1 MEKKT
6 SLLDDL
12 LDYHGYFAQGMRTKS
27 QVEQDKQ
34 DAVDAAKLN
43 DPNRPIGQQ
52 LDYLSDSYKPN
63 NNLSLEEQNQDIVK
77 SMGLMPNSITP
88 SVPVARPSQIVEQQ
102 MEPTIE
108 QELDEADQFQFDPPQ
123 AQVAPKLSGQE
134 QPPQQPTQQDTV
146 DKLISEYAE
155 AARQS
160 AQNKR
165 NVATNE
171 GITQMLQ
178 SLVGYGYSTTPV
190 KAPDFSKQYE
200 MAEAPL
206 DVLEAR
212 DKGQAVKQ
220 KLEATEL
227 SLDETKQ
234 IYNPNSQISQMA
246 REKYSSVFRNMGRQD
261 LADKIMEKNMSAA
274 QLDNLFKAYDRVDA
288 KASTSQ
294 VLSVMDKEDIKE
306 EKQIKKEN
314 RKTKKEIET
323 SLDSAK
329 NALQELKEVMRTFES
344 YSKNSPGGTGPI
356 ATAMGTTKFVSGP
369 TQELDAK
376 FKKLNLDT
384 MVKMFAG
391 MSKAVDSDAERRA
404 FEAAQPS
411 VTNDDQV
418 NRRIFKDRMKDL
430 ERLIK
435 KLEQQNK
442 GIAKDGSFV
451 ETEEDAPMETAQQ
464 SPRPTTS
471 KPSWAK

>member
-12 LDYHGYFAQGMRTKS
+12 LDYNGYFAQGMRTKS

-34 DAVDAAKLN
+34 DAIDAAKLN

-52 LDYLSDSYKPN
+52 LDYLTDSYKPN

-88 SVPVARPSQIVEQQ
+88 ATPLPRIDQTIEDEMDEANQFQPNEIPQDIIQQ
-102 MEPTIE
+102 MEAPTPTPVLPRAP
-108 QELDEADQFQFDPPQ
+108 QE
-123 AQVAPKLSGQE
+123 APENLTS
-134 QPPQQPTQQDTV
+134 
-146 DKLISEYAE
+146 KLISEYAE

-165 NVATNE
+165 NVAANE

-178 SLVGYGYSTTPV
+178 SLVGYGYSTTPA
-190 KAPDFSKQYE
+190 KTPDFSKAYDL
-200 MAEAPL
+200 AETPL

-227 SLDETKQ
+227 SLEETKQ
-234 IYNPNSQISQMA
+234 MYSPNSQVSQMA

-261 LADKIMEKNMSAA
+261 LADKIVEKNMSAA

-306 EKQIKKEN
+306 QKQIKKEN

-323 SLDSAK
+323 SLDNAK
-329 NALQELKEVMRTFES
+329 NALQELKEVKRTFEA

-356 ATAMGTTKFVSGP
+356 ATAIGTTKFASGP

-411 VTNDDQV
+411 ITNDDQV
-418 NRRIFKDRMKDL
+418 NRRIFNDRMKDL
-430 ERLIK
+430 EKLIK

-451 ETEEDAPMETAQQ
+451 ETEEEAPIETTQQ
-464 SPRPTTS
+464 APRPTTS

>member
-1 MEKKT
+1 MEKKN

-12 LDYHGYFAQGMRTKS
+12 LDYHGYFGQGMRTKS
-27 QVEQDKQ
+27 KVEQDNQ
-34 DAVDAAKLN
+34 DAMDMAKLN

-52 LDYLSDSYKPN
+52 LDYITDSYKPS

-77 SMGLMPNSITP
+77 SMGLMPESITP
-88 SVPVARPSQIVEQQ
+88 SIPMSKIDQDIEEEMNAAEQFQPNEIPQDIVQQ
-102 MEPTIE
+102 MEAPAPAI
-108 QELDEADQFQFDPPQ
+108 PPQ
-123 AQVAPKLSGQE
+123 AATQAPE
-134 QPPQQPTQQDTV
+134 EITN
-146 DKLISEYAE
+146 KLISEYAE

-165 NVATNE
+165 DVAANE
-171 GITQMLQ
+171 GITRMLQ
-178 SLVGYGYSTTPV
+178 SLVGYGYSTAPS
-190 KAPDFSKQYE
+190 KAGDFSKAYDL
-200 MAEAPL
+200 AEAPL
-206 DVLEAR
+206 DELEAR

-220 KLEATEL
+220 KLEASEL
-227 SLDETKQ
+227 SLDQTKQ
-234 IYNPNSQISQMA
+234 MYNPNSDVSQMA
-246 REKYSSVFRNMGRQD
+246 RDKYAAVFRNMGRQD

-294 VLSVMDKEDIKE
+294 VLSAMDKEDIKE
-306 EKQIKKEN
+306 QKQIKKEN

-323 SLDSAK
+323 SLDNAK
-329 NALQELKEVMRTFES
+329 NALQELKEVKETFEK
-344 YSKNSPGGTGPI
+344 YSRNSMGGTGPI
-356 ATAMGTTKFVSGP
+356 ATAMGGTKFISGL

-411 VTNDDQV
+411 ITNDDQV
-418 NRRIFKDRMKDL
+418 NRRIFNDRMKDL
-430 ERLIK
+430 EKLIN
-435 KLEQQNK
+435 KLEKANK
-442 GIAKDGSFV
+442 GIAKDGAFV
-451 ETEEDAPMETAQQ
+451 ETEEESTEQQ
-464 SPRPTTS
+464 TSPSRPTATTN